1 MDILGSGDNLSEY
14 DLSEFKVLRTSRVF
28 DKMDTV
34 LVVDSKNN
42 KKVIDYR
49 YIEDFNKDVTAFIPF
64 YQVESWH
71 LFDYQGYYFHY
82 PDEQER
88 KKRLNT
94 LISLSGGLAKEVRI
108 SSSSSFHNGIE
119 IFGVA
124 CSSEDLER
132 LFAIMREH
140 RSEVSIDKIFFD
152 KEKMK
157 EFFLD
162 SLQKDIDYILER
174 EMDEYESRVRLL
186 NNLKD
191 HIFGFLK
198 IDKFFLND
206 NLEKIFSEALYK
218 AEYLD
223 EKEKVDKEISKEE
236 NKLDDLE
243 KHVSGREN
251 SRPFRESMGRRSKA

>member
-1 MDILGSGDNLSEY
+1 
-14 DLSEFKVLRTSRVF
+14 
-28 DKMDTV
+28 MDTV

-152 KEKMK
+152 KEK
-157 EFFLD
+157 
-162 SLQKDIDYILER
+162 
-174 EMDEYESRVRLL
+174 
-186 NNLKD
+186 
-191 HIFGFLK
+191 
-198 IDKFFLND
+198 
-206 NLEKIFSEALYK
+206 
-218 AEYLD
+218 
-223 EKEKVDKEISKEE
+223 
-236 NKLDDLE
+236 
-243 KHVSGREN
+243 
-251 SRPFRESMGRRSKA
+251 